1 MVNVFFCNTHKTLTM
16 YKKISLIALL
26 AVSFSCKK
34 NENNISPELKEN
46 ETFNQKTSISYNEDA
61 IIQLKNQLSQE
72 TNDRYKSL
80 LQERISYL
88 SSLDDSLKALSLP
101 PTFSQINS
109 NKKIASST
117 YLTPEEK
124 KELEEY
130 YKEIYGASASD
141 FFSSPQGGGSSGH
154 VSVSGLPN
162 ISVSVSFNILDNIL
176 GLWSVNGKC
185 SVMKNDQIVTII
197 NDNIPV
203 GSYAEIDGINNISSS
218 ITGITSL
225 FGQEVSWN
233 HISGSSEVHGR
244 YANVSV
250 DGTFST
256 SNPLFGSSTNYYSGV
271 SLYVD
276 YIKEIEMQ

>member
-1 MVNVFFCNTHKTLTM
+1 MPFF
-16 YKKISLIALL
+16 
-26 AVSFSCKK
+26 FSCKK
-34 NENNISPELKEN
+34 NENNISPEFKEN
-46 ETFNQKTSISYNEDA
+46 KTFNPKTSISYNEDA

-80 LQERISYL
+80 LQERINYL

-101 PTFSQINS
+101 PTFSPIKS
-109 NKKIASST
+109 KKKIASST
-117 YLTPEEK
+117 YLTPEER

-130 YKEIYGASASD
+130 YKAIYGVSAPD
-141 FFSSPQGGGSSGH
+141 VFSSPQGGSSSGH

-162 ISVSVSFNILDNIL
+162 ISVGVNFKILGNII
-176 GLWSVNGKC
+176 GLWSVNGNC
-185 SVMKNDQIVTII
+185 SVIKDSGIVTII

-203 GSYAEIDGINNISSS
+203 GSYAEISDISNISSS

-225 FGQEVSWN
+225 LGQEVSWD
-233 HISGSSEVHGR
+233 HTSGSSEVHGR
-244 YANVSV
+244 YADVSV

-271 SLYVD
+271 SLYVN
-276 YIKEIEMQ
+276 YIKETEMQ